1 MLKYT
6 REYIKY
12 SRLSIENIATVKQI
26 KQIIHS
32 TPFSIRVLQKFVIRM
47 SLDAPAD
54 MPLEVYEVNLI
65 L

>member
-47 SLDAPAD
+47 SLGAPAD